1 VKTPARPWEE
11 KVAVGS
17 LALLLLITL
26 GNVLTRYLTNASFG
40 WTEEISVFLM
50 VVLTLAGAS
59 AVAGAD
65 RHIRIEL
72 LLQRRSTQGG
82 VIPRHGLRLLGGLA
96 TSLLFALL
104 GGLFVR
110 WVADQMRY
118 AETSMGLGVP
128 LWWYGVFV
136 PPLCLALSARAFM
149 ASWRAWRTR
158 AESSAASTGE
168 PGTE

>member
-1 VKTPARPWEE
+1 MAC
-11 KVAVGS
+11 

-26 GNVLTRYLTNASFG
+26 GNVLTRYLTDASFG

-59 AVAGAD
+59 AVAGSD

-72 LLQRRSTQGG
+72 LLQRRSADGR
-82 VIPRHGLRLLGGLA
+82 VVLRHRLRLFGGLA

-110 WVADQMRY
+110 WVADQVRY
-118 AETSMGLGVP
+118 DETSMGLGVP
-128 LWWYGVFV
+128 LWWYGAFI

-149 ASWRAWRTR
+149 ASWRTWRTR
-158 AESSAASTGE
+158 NEPPAARTGE
-168 PGTE
+168 PGNA